1 MSIGRSSRV
10 QQLLLLAGD
19 LLWLNGAFLAAGA
32 WRFQEIQ
39 LRQTSY
45 YDDYVQLLA
54 FVNVLW
60 VMLSLALGH
69 YRLGQVLEPRQ
80 SAGRSIR
87 VGLLHL
93 LILSLLVVALKRDEY
108 SRLFLI
114 AFYGLTLLAS
124 AAWHGLFR
132 HWLRGWYR
140 RSGFR
145 RAVLVG
151 APERLRPFLQAV
163 RRRPELGLRVEH
175 TFGAE
180 APDSA
185 VPHAPEKALPAFL
198 DSHPVQEMLVAFP
211 TGDPRWQQYFHLAD
225 ARLLRFRALP
235 DLGVQHSK
243 GLQIDFYDDVPV
255 LSFRR
260 EPLEYAHWRLLK
272 RSVDI
277 LGSGLLMLLLY
288 PWLMPV
294 LLLMVRL
301 SGPGPLFFR
310 QRRTGYQSR
319 PFEIIKLRSMR
330 PNAEAD
336 EKQAGRDDPRITPTG
351 RWLRRWHLDE
361 LPQFWLV
368 FRGKMSLVGPRPHMQ
383 SHTAAYRELIERY
396 MVRHLVKPGITGL
409 AQVQGLKGA
418 HDLPQMRA
426 RVRADVYYLEHWSPL
441 LDFRIL
447 ATTLW
452 QWLRGQ

>member
-1 MSIGRSSRV
+1 MSVGRSSRV
-10 QQLLLLAGD
+10 QQGLLLAGD
-19 LLWLNGAFLAAGA
+19 LLWLNAAFLASGA

-45 YDDYVQLLA
+45 YDDYLQLLA

-60 VMLSLALGH
+60 VMLSLALSS
-69 YRLGQVLEPRQ
+69 YRLRSVLEPRRA
-80 SAGRSIR
+80 AGRSLR

-93 LILSLLVVALKRDEY
+93 LILSLLLVALKRDEY

-114 AFYGLTLLAS
+114 AFYGLTLFTT
-124 AAWHGLFR
+124 AAWHWLFR
-132 HWLRGWYR
+132 RALRRWYR

-151 APERLRPFLQAV
+151 APERLAPFLQTL
-163 RRRPELGLRVEH
+163 RRRPELGLRVVH
-175 TFGAE
+175 TFGPE
-180 APDSA
+180 APDTQ
-185 VPHAPEKALPAFL
+185 VPHGQEEALPAFL
-198 DSHPVQEMLVAFP
+198 DSHPVQELLVAFP

-243 GLQIDFYDDVPV
+243 SLQIDFYEDVPV

-272 RSVDI
+272 RITDV
-277 LGSGLLMLLLY
+277 LGASLFMLLLY
-288 PWLMPV
+288 PWLLPV
-294 LLLMVRL
+294 LLLVVRL
-301 SGPGPLFFR
+301 SGPGPLLFR
-310 QRRTGYQSR
+310 QWRSGYQNQSFR
-319 PFEIIKLRSMR
+319 ILKLRTMR
-330 PNAEAD
+330 PNAEAH
-336 EKQAGRDDPRITPTG
+336 QAQAQPDDARITPAG
-351 RWLRRWHLDE
+351 RWLRQWHLDE

-368 FRGKMSLVGPRPHMQ
+368 FTGHMSLVGPRPHML
-383 SHTAAYRELIERY
+383 SHTERYRALIERY

-418 HDLPQMRA
+418 HDLEHMRA
-426 RVRADVYYLEHWSPL
+426 RVRADVYYLEHWSLL
-441 LDFRIL
+441 LDLRIL

>member
-19 LLWLNGAFLAAGA
+19 ILWLNAAFLAAGA

-45 YDDYVQLLA
+45 YDDYLQLLA

-60 VMLSLALGH
+60 VMLGLALGS
-69 YRLGQVLEPRQ
+69 YRLGTVLEPRQ
-80 SAGRSIR
+80 AAGRAIR
-87 VGLLHL
+87 VGVLHL
-93 LILSLLVVALKRDEY
+93 LILSLLLVALKRDEY

-114 AFYGLTLLAS
+114 AFYSLTLFITAG
-124 AAWHGLFR
+124 WHWAFR
-132 HWLRGWYR
+132 RWLRRWYR

-145 RAVLVG
+145 KAVLVG
-151 APERLRPFLQAV
+151 APERLVPFLRTV

-175 TFGAE
+175 TFGPE
-180 APDSA
+180 APDAA
-185 VPHAPEKALPAFL
+185 VPHAEEEALPPFL
-198 DSHPVQEMLVAFP
+198 DRHSVQELLVAFP

-225 ARLLRFRALP
+225 TRMLRFRALP

-272 RSVDI
+272 RIMDV

-294 LLLMVRL
+294 LLLVVRL

-310 QRRTGYQSR
+310 QWRSGYQNRS
-319 PFEIIKLRSMR
+319 FQIVKLRSMR

-336 EKQAGRDDPRITPTG
+336 QAQAQPDDSRVTGVG
-351 RWLRRWHLDE
+351 RWLRQWHLDE

-368 FRGKMSLVGPRPHMQ
+368 FTGQMSLVGPRPHML
-383 SHTAAYRELIERY
+383 SHTERYRALIERY

-409 AQVQGLKGA
+409 AQVQGLKGT
-418 HDLPQMRA
+418 HDLEHMRA

-441 LDFRIL
+441 LDLRIL

-452 QWLRGQ
+452 QWLRGR